1 MKITGFPE
9 EIELTIR
16 ERNEMGLVRD
26 FTQKETG
33 VTLDTTTITLVNESA
48 KRLNDWIYN
57 NTAGG
62 ALGGAGR
69 FENPPAWLTTN
80 AGIRYPQYLNLAGM
94 TGKDYEIQV
103 GIESRKGNTH
113 FFDKAK
119 GLTFELMRRDG
130 ALPDDIMVNV
140 PYVIQQDDV
149 MLQAVVLLSTG
160 ITLTI
165 NLINLIKATA
175 DLAADALDFIGT
187 GLAAFIAKAIV
198 YAIWI
203 ALTAIAII
211 QAAIQLKELLFP
223 KIRYFKA
230 LSDYELIKRGIE
242 YLGFTLESS
251 FLESIK
257 QIHTLPVPELE
268 DSPSIFDFLQNET
281 NDYFNAGYPKAGDS
295 TPTLWSLINHYLTG
309 YNMEIFVNNGVV
321 KIEHES
327 TLMQTATVTV
337 KPTFTLQ
344 DERASDWRYN
354 DEDVFGR
361 KYIYWQVDYDD
372 THSPDRMKGLR
383 AEYITEPVTVINP
396 DLVNVTNLVE
406 IPLDFSWLAR
416 KNGLT
421 KPEKI
426 ARDLLAAADN
436 LINAFGGSSNLAA
449 TVDQRIG
456 VGMISSQYFSKTKKI
471 WIDPST
477 GRQPADYYNRLSA
490 DNIFVDW
497 HAIKNVSEYCRK
509 MPGDM
514 TVPFT
519 EDNFNALLSNYFI
532 NLTDG
537 TKAKVLL
544 SNWKDRQYKAVLR
557 VAVPD
562 ASGFN
567 VKTTKVA

>member
-16 ERNEMGLVRD
+16 ERDEMGLVRD
-26 FTQKETG
+26 FTDKETG
-33 VTLDTTTITLVNESA
+33 VTLDTTTITLVNESCQ
-48 KRLNDWIYN
+48 RLIDWVYN
-57 NTAGG
+57 NTSNG

-80 AGIRYPQYLNLAGM
+80 SGIRYPQYLNLNGM
-94 TGKDYEIQV
+94 TGRDYEVKV

-113 FFDKAK
+113 FFDRAK
-119 GLTFELMRRDG
+119 GLTFELMRQKG
-130 ALPDDIMVNV
+130 AIPDEIIVNI

-149 MLQAVVLLSTG
+149 MIQAIVLLTTG

-165 NLINLIKATA
+165 NLVNLIKATG
-175 DLAADALDFIGT
+175 DLAGDALDFVGT

-211 QAAIQLKELLFP
+211 QSAIQLKELLFP

-230 LSDYELIKRGIE
+230 VSDYELIKRGIE
-242 YLGFTLESS
+242 YLGFTLDSS
-251 FLESIK
+251 FLETIK
-257 QIHTLPVPELE
+257 QIHTLPVPDLD
-268 DSPSIFDFLQNET
+268 DSPSIFDLLQNET
-281 NDYFNAGYPKAGDS
+281 QAYFNNGYPGASDS
-295 TPTLWSLINHYLTG
+295 TPTLWSLIDHYLTG

-327 TLMQTATVTV
+327 TLMETATVTV

-344 DERASDWRYN
+344 DERANEWRYN

-361 KYIYWQVDYDD
+361 KYIHWAVDFDD
-372 THSPDRMKGLR
+372 THSPDRMKGIR
-383 AEYITEPVTVINP
+383 AEYITEPVEVINA
-396 DLVNVTNLVE
+396 DLVNATNLVE
-406 IPLDFSWLAR
+406 IPLDFAWLAR
-416 KNGLT
+416 KSSLT
-421 KPEKI
+421 KPEKL
-426 ARDLLAAADN
+426 ARNLLEAADN
-436 LINAFGGSSNLAA
+436 LIHAFGGNSNLAA
-449 TVDQRIG
+449 SVDQRIG

-471 WIDPST
+471 WIDPAT

-490 DNIFVDW
+490 DNIFVNW
-497 HAIKNVSEYCRK
+497 HAIKNVKEYCRK
-509 MPGDM
+509 IGADM

-519 EDNFNALLSNYFI
+519 EDNFNELLSNYFI

-537 TKAKVLL
+537 TKAKVLF

-557 VAVPD
+557 MAVPD